1 MDRIIEAALKVLELL
16 GWGVVASLIPL
27 VAQQLY
33 PGYTGYIAAAAANT
47 LILASVKG
55 GIIARE

>member
-1 MDRIIEAALKVLELL
+1 MNEIMEKALQVLELL
-16 GWGVVASLIPL
+16 GWAVIASLIPL
-27 VAQQLY
+27 VAQQVY

-47 LILASVKG
+47 LILASVKV